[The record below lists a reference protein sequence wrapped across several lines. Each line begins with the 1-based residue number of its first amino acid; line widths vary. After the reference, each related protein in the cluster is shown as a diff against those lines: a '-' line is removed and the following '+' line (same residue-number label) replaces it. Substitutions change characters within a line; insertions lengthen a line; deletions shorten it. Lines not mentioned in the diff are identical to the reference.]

1 MSETNNSVLINLGKA
16 INQMVVGQPALIK
29 QTLIAL
35 LAGGH
40 IILEGVPGTGKTLL
54 VKVLAQL
61 IQSDFRRIQLTP
73 DVLPSDITGTNIF
86 DLNTRD
92 FTLKKGPVFTEIL
105 LADEINRTPPK
116 TQAALLEAMEETQVT
131 LDGESLPLPDLF
143 WVIAT
148 QNPLEFEGTYPL
160 PEAQLDRF
168 LFKLIVDYPEQ
179 AAEKQ
184 MLLNRQSGFTAKRA
198 DIANLKPITTVADI
212 LQARQAVK
220 QVQVSET
227 IVDYL
232 LEIVR
237 KSRQYPDLA
246 LGASP
251 RAAGAWLQTSQA
263 AAWLSGR
270 NFVTPDDVK
279 SVASP
284 LLRHRLLLKPE
295 AMLDGLQIDAV
306 VAAVINQV
314 PVPR

>member
-1 MSETNNSVLINLGKA
+1 MNETHSILIRLGQSL
-16 INQMVVGQPALIK
+16 NQVIVGQSSLI
-29 QTLIAL
+29 QQLLVAL

-61 IQSDFRRIQLTP
+61 IQGEFRRIQLTP

-86 DLNTRD
+86 DLNSRN
-92 FTLKKGPVFTEIL
+92 FTLKKGPIFTEVL

-116 TQAALLEAMEETQVT
+116 TQAALLEAMEEMQVT

-168 LFKLIVDYPEQ
+168 LFKLVVDYPDQ

-184 MLLNRQSGFTAKRA
+184 MLLNRQAGFAAKRL
-198 DIANLKPITTVADI
+198 DINRLKPVATVDDI

-220 QVQVSET
+220 EVKVSEA

-232 LEIVR
+232 LALVR
-237 KSRQYPDLA
+237 VSRQYPDLT

-263 AAWLSGR
+263 LAWFTGR
-270 NFVTPDDVK
+270 DFVTPDDVK
-279 SVASP
+279 AVASP
-284 LLRHRLLLKPE
+284 LLRHRLILKPE

-306 VAAVINQV
+306 IASVINQV

>member
-1 MSETNNSVLINLGKA
+1 MSKTHPILIRLGQGL
-16 INQMVVGQPALIK
+16 NQVIVGQSSLI
-29 QTLIAL
+29 QQLLVAL

-40 IILEGVPGTGKTLL
+40 VILEGVPGTGKTLL

-61 IQSDFRRIQLTP
+61 IQGDFRRIQLTP

-86 DLNTRD
+86 DLNSRN
-92 FTLKKGPVFTEIL
+92 FTLKKGPIFSEVL

-116 TQAALLEAMEETQVT
+116 TQAALLEAMEEMQVT

-168 LFKLIVDYPEQ
+168 LFKLVVDYPDQ

-184 MLLNRQSGFTAKRA
+184 MLLNRQAGFAARRL
-198 DIANLKPITTVADI
+198 DISRLKPIATVADI
-212 LQARQAVK
+212 LQARLAVK
-220 QVQVSET
+220 EVKVSEA

-232 LEIVR
+232 LALVR
-237 KSRQYPDLA
+237 TSRQYPDLT

-263 AAWLSGR
+263 LAWLAGR
-270 NFVTPDDVK
+270 DFVTPDDVK
-279 SVASP
+279 AVASP
-284 LLRHRLLLKPE
+284 LLCHRLILKPE
-295 AMLDGLQIDAV
+295 AMLDGLQMDAV
-306 VAAVINQV
+306 IASVINQV

>member
-1 MSETNNSVLINLGKA
+1 MSETHPILIRLGQGL
-16 INQMVVGQPALIK
+16 NQVIVGQSSLI
-29 QTLIAL
+29 QQLLVAL

-40 IILEGVPGTGKTLL
+40 VILEGVPGTGKTLL

-61 IQSDFRRIQLTP
+61 IQGEFRRIQLTP

-86 DLNTRD
+86 DLNSRN
-92 FTLKKGPVFTEIL
+92 FTLKKGPIFTEVL

-116 TQAALLEAMEETQVT
+116 TQAALLEAMEEMQVT

-168 LFKLIVDYPEQ
+168 LFKLVVDYPDQ

-184 MLLNRQSGFTAKRA
+184 MLLNRQAGFAARRL
-198 DIANLKPITTVADI
+198 DINRLKPIATVVDI

-220 QVQVSET
+220 EVKVSEA

-232 LEIVR
+232 LALVR
-237 KSRQYPDLA
+237 TSRQSPDLT

-263 AAWLSGR
+263 LAWLAKR
-270 NFVTPDDVK
+270 DFVTPDDVK
-279 SVASP
+279 AVASP
-284 LLRHRLLLKPE
+284 LLRHRLILKPE
-295 AMLDGLQIDAV
+295 AMLDGLQMDAV
-306 VAAVINQV
+306 IASVINQV

>member
-1 MSETNNSVLINLGKA
+1 MSETRPVLINLGEKL
-16 INQMVVGQPALIK
+16 NQIIVGQSRLVH
-29 QTLIAL
+29 QLLIAL
-35 LAGGH
+35 LSGGH

-61 IQSDFRRIQLTP
+61 IQAEFSRVQLTP

-86 DLNTRD
+86 DLNSHS
-92 FTLKKGPVFTEIL
+92 FTLKKGPVFTEVL

-116 TQAALLEAMEETQVT
+116 TQAALLEAMEEMQVT

-168 LFKLIVDYPEQ
+168 LFKLVVDYPDQ
-179 AAEKQ
+179 TAEKQ
-184 MLLNRQSGFTAKRA
+184 MLLNRQAGFAGRRLEINRLQA
-198 DIANLKPITTVADI
+198 VTTVAEI

-220 QVQVSET
+220 SVKVSEA
-227 IVDYL
+227 IIDYL
-232 LEIVR
+232 LALVR
-237 KSRQYPDLA
+237 ASRQSVDLA

-251 RAAGAWLQTSQA
+251 RATGAWLQTSQA
-263 AAWLSGR
+263 TAWLAGR
-270 NFVTPDDVK
+270 DFVTPDDIK
-279 SVASP
+279 AVASP
-284 LLRHRLLLKPE
+284 LLRHRLILKPE

-306 VAAVINQV
+306 IASVMNQV

>member
-16 INQMVVGQPALIK
+16 INQIVVGQPALIK

-40 IILEGVPGTGKTLL
+40 IILEGVPGTAKTLL

-116 TQAALLEAMEETQVT
+116 TQAALLEAMEEMQVT

-198 DIANLKPITTVADI
+198 DIANLKPITTVIDI

>member
-1 MSETNNSVLINLGKA
+1 MSATHPVLIRLGQGL
-16 INQMVVGQPALIK
+16 NQIIVGQSNLVK
-29 QTLIAL
+29 QSLIAL

-61 IQSDFRRIQLTP
+61 IQADFRRIQLTP

-86 DLNTRD
+86 DLNSRN
-92 FTLKKGPVFTEIL
+92 FVLKKGPVFTEVL

-116 TQAALLEAMEETQVT
+116 TQAALLEAMEEMQVT

-168 LFKLIVDYPEQ
+168 LFKLVVDYPDQ

-184 MLLNRQSGFTAKRA
+184 MLLNRQAGFAARRL
-198 DIANLKPITTVADI
+198 DIAKLKPVTTVADI
-212 LQARQAVK
+212 LEARQAVK
-220 QVQVSET
+220 QVQVSEA

-232 LEIVR
+232 LELV
-237 KSRQYPDLA
+237 KKTRQYPDLA

-263 AAWLSGR
+263 SAWLAGR
-270 NFVTPDDVK
+270 DFVTPDDIK
-279 SVASP
+279 AVASP

-306 VAAVINQV
+306 IAAVINQV

>member
-1 MSETNNSVLINLGKA
+1 MSETHPILIRLGQGL
-16 INQMVVGQPALIK
+16 NQVIVGQSSLI
-29 QTLIAL
+29 QQLLIAL

-61 IQSDFRRIQLTP
+61 IQGDFRRIQLTP

-86 DLNTRD
+86 DLNSRN
-92 FTLKKGPVFTEIL
+92 FTLKKGPIFTEIL

-116 TQAALLEAMEETQVT
+116 TQAALLEAMEEMQVT

-168 LFKLIVDYPEQ
+168 LFKLVVDYPDQ

-184 MLLNRQSGFTAKRA
+184 MLLNRQAGFAARRL
-198 DIANLKPITTVADI
+198 DISRLKPIATVADI
-212 LQARQAVK
+212 LQARQAAKEVK
-220 QVQVSET
+220 VSEA

-232 LEIVR
+232 LALVR
-237 KSRQYPDLA
+237 TSRQHPDLI

-263 AAWLSGR
+263 LAWLAKR
-270 NFVTPDDVK
+270 DFVTPDDVK
-279 SVASP
+279 AVASP
-284 LLRHRLLLKPE
+284 LLRHRLILKPE

-306 VAAVINQV
+306 IASVINQV

>member
-1 MSETNNSVLINLGKA
+1 MSATHPVLIRLGQEL
-16 INQMVVGQPALIK
+16 NQIVVGQSNLIK
-29 QTLIAL
+29 QLLIAL

-61 IQSDFRRIQLTP
+61 IQADFRRIQLTP

-86 DLNTRD
+86 DLNSRE
-92 FTLKKGPVFTEIL
+92 FILKKGPVFTEML

-116 TQAALLEAMEETQVT
+116 TQAALLEAMEEMQVT

-168 LFKLIVDYPEQ
+168 LFKLVVDYPDQ

-184 MLLNRQSGFTAKRA
+184 MLLNRQAGFAARRL
-198 DIANLKPITTVADI
+198 DIAQLTSVTTVADI

-220 QVQVSET
+220 QVKISEA

-232 LEIVR
+232 LELVR

-263 AAWLSGR
+263 SAWLAGR
-270 NFVTPDDVK
+270 DFVTPDDIK
-279 SVASP
+279 AVASP

-295 AMLDGLQIDAV
+295 AMLDGLQLDAV
-306 VAAVINQV
+306 IAAIISQV